1 MFCTRQSQ
9 LGTLFFAVALAL
21 LTALGQPARAE
32 RPSTMKLFPE
42 ESVVFVRLAN
52 AKEFGEKFNE
62 TATGR
67 MLRDP
72 QLQPFIEQL
81 YGDIGNLYT
90 EDAEEKVGVS
100 WEDLK
105 NLPKGEVAFA
115 IVARP
120 AGKPAYLML
129 IDQGEEPSVAEKLL

>member
-1 MFCTRQSQ
+1 MFRQN
-9 LGTLFFAVALAL
+9 ALRRITFPVILAIVSL
-21 LTALGQPARAE
+21 SFTDFARAE

-42 ESVVFVRLAN
+42 ESVVFVRMAN
-52 AKEFGEKFNE
+52 AQNFGDKFNE

-72 QLQPFIEQL
+72 QLKPFVEQL
-81 YGDIGNLYT
+81 WGDVGNMYA
-90 EDAEEKVGVS
+90 EDAEEKLGIS

-115 IVARP
+115 VVARP
-120 AGKPAYLML
+120 
-129 IDQGEEPSVAEKLL
+129 